1 MRTGGISS
9 IDRTKTAKMG
19 GIYFAGDVRLAHEQ
33 MGSSAFVVHS
43 PKNDKSKP
51 QIQFFNDIFVIDM
64 LQVFEDDHTRH
75 LGK

>member
-1 MRTGGISS
+1 MP
-9 IDRTKTAKMG
+9 
-19 GIYFAGDVRLAHEQ
+19 GDVRLAHEQ